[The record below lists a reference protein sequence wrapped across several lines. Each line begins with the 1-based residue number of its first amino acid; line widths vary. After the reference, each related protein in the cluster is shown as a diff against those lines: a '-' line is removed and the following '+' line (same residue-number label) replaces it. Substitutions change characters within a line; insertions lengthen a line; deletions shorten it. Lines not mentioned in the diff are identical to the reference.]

1 MAFENLERTQLKIA
15 DELRRN
21 IKGNMLPQSLLFSG
35 PRGSGR
41 LTAALDLAFCLTGDR
56 RDVLR
61 SESIVYFPY
70 RELLP
75 RVKAAI
81 ELFERQRT
89 DRSRLFLIET
99 LRLVNMQYNGELYSG
114 SLPQGYDKLFQ
125 LAQNVDIFLTGLEDA
140 KEITDKDIKELESLK
155 IASNPKYLYFGK
167 SGPSPVTIEQLRGVK
182 EWMQSSSRDKVAI
195 IEDIES
201 ATEGAKNSILKM
213 LEEPEEHLTIILVSS
228 ESQRIMETILSR
240 VRKFNFPALS
250 KESVS
255 SFIKNSFN
263 INSDYYSFDTFFFS
277 LANDSESVRAVEEA
291 VDYCVSLLVTGSPFT
306 LEKEDEINALL
317 EKLSAYTYFRERV
330 VEEVEKLLLEGK
342 IPPYRAR
349 TLLDIMS
356 RWRESVE
363 TYNMNDKSGLDY
375 MIREARSVKQIT

>member
-1 MAFENLERTQLKIA
+1 MAFENLERTQFMIA
-15 DELRRN
+15 EELRRN

-35 PRGSGR
+35 PRGSSR
-41 LTAALDLAFCLTGDR
+41 LTAALDLAFYLTGDR

-61 SESIVYFPY
+61 SDSVVYFPY

-81 ELFERQRT
+81 ELFKRQRN

-114 SLPQGYDKLFQ
+114 APGQSYEKLFQ
-125 LAQNVDIFLTGLEDA
+125 LAQNVDVFLTGLEDA
-140 KEITDKDIKELESLK
+140 KEITEKDIKELESLK
-155 IASNPKYLYFGK
+155 IASNPKYIYYGK
-167 SGPSPVTIEQLRGVK
+167 NAPSPVSIEQLRGVK
-182 EWMQSSSRDKVAI
+182 EWMQSSSRDKVVI

-201 ATEGAKNSILKM
+201 ATDGAKNSILKM

-228 ESQRIMETILSR
+228 QSQRIMETILSR

-255 SFIKNSFN
+255 SLIRDRFN
-263 INSDYYSFDTFFFS
+263 ETSAYYSFDTFFFS
-277 LANDSESVRAVEEA
+277 LANDSESVRAVENA
-291 VDYCVSLLVTGSPFT
+291 VEYSVSLLVSGASFT
-306 LEKEDEINALL
+306 LEKEDELNVLL
-317 EKLSAYTYFRERV
+317 EKLSAYTYFRERL
-330 VEEVEKLLLEGK
+330 VEEVERLFLEGK
-342 IPPYRAR
+342 IPPCRAR
-349 TLLDIMS
+349 VLLDIMS
-356 RWRESVE
+356 RWRGSVE

-375 MIREARSVKQIT
+375 MIREAKSVKQIT